1 MTAWPEARGGGSGR
15 GFVAAVAARAE
26 RWLLDPAP
34 PGPRPAEPG
43 TDDRLVVAV
52 IGLAPRCGTTTLARA
67 LAVELAKR
75 DHSGAA
81 IVTASSRGAGPALA
95 TAAARRLARALPP
108 DVAAAAG
115 RLCLVDPDDPS
126 VRELAAS
133 RPAPLVLD
141 VDHGRPPES
150 ALAVA
155 DAAVLVAVPG
165 TEPALADVVAASLS
179 RDEGQPRIVLN
190 RSVELGAWRGR
201 CALAVGESRLGAR
214 LALAGRE
221 PTPAL
226 ARPLAE
232 LADLIAEERA

>member
-1 MTAWPEARGGGSGR
+1 MTAWPEARGGG

-34 PGPRPAEPG
+34 PRRHAAEPG
-43 TDDRLVVAV
+43 TSDRLVVAV
-52 IGLAPRCGTTTLARA
+52 IGLAPRSGTTTVARA
-67 LAVELAKR
+67 LAVEFAKR
-75 DHSGAA
+75 DRSGASIA
-81 IVTASSRGAGPALA
+81 TASSRGAGPALA
-95 TAAARRLARALPP
+95 TAAARRLARGQPA
-108 DVAAAAG
+108 DAATAAG
-115 RLCLVDPDDPS
+115 RLCLVDPDDPL
-126 VRELAAS
+126 VRELAVS

-141 VDHGRPPES
+141 VEHGRAPEA

-179 RDEGQPRIVLN
+179 RDDRRPSVVLN
-190 RSVELGAWRGR
+190 RAVEVGAWRGR

-226 ARPLAE
+226 ARPMGE
-232 LADLIAEERA
+232 LADLIAGGWA